1 MTYEATIRGVG
12 VSIGEEGVGAPAI
25 ILDVRDVVI
34 PIFVDLGQAQTIER
48 ARQDVP
54 AERPMTHDLF
64 VEVLADAGVKLDQVR
79 IDDIADGTFFAKL
92 DLVVEQA
99 DGEEKVVRD
108 ARPSDGIALAVRVG
122 CPIQVETEV
131 INEAGQPP
139 DALGIES
146 SQQPPSHPDRE
157 GSVFD
162 IGSEASPP
170 GGSEAPDSGGL
181 DDAIEIE
188 FEDSEE
194 SEENDDSES

>member
-34 PIFVDLGQAQTIER
+34 PIFVDPGQAQTIER

-64 VEVLADAGVKLDQVR
+64 VEVLADAGVELDQVR

-99 DGEEKVVRD
+99 DGDEKFVRD

-139 DALGIES
+139 AALGIES
-146 SQQPPSHPDRE
+146 SQQSPTHPDRE
-157 GSVFD
+157 GSDFD

-170 GGSEAPDSGGL
+170 GGSEAPDPGGV
-181 DDAIEIE
+181 DDAVEIE

-194 SEENDDSES
+194 SEEADDSES